1 MSGAHDMLS
10 VQPGEPRVALRH
22 ASEDTDAKDA
32 WYTRLL
38 ETGLVPDAVV
48 RLAIRRIC
56 EARLREEGSGTP
68 ADRARR
74 LAQYVEELRRSPIAI
89 ATDAANR
96 QHYEVPA
103 GFFERVLGRRL
114 KYSCGYWPEG
124 VETLDEAEEA
134 MLALTVD
141 HARLADGQQVLELGC
156 GWGSLTLHMAE
167 RFPSSRITAVS
178 NSHGQRRF
186 IEARARERGLAN
198 VRVITADIND
208 FEPRDGGEGAA
219 GWAGAAFDR
228 VVSVEMFEHLR
239 NYEEL
244 LARIASWLT
253 PGGLL
258 FVHIF
263 SHRTFA
269 YPYTVRDATDWM
281 AQHFFT
287 GGQMP
292 SDDLMLHFQRDLS
305 LVDRWRLG
313 GTHYEKT
320 SNAWL
325 ARMDRHRAAVLPVLA
340 ATYGAAEAR
349 RWWTRWRVFFM
360 ACAEL
365 FGYRDGTEWMVSH
378 YLFRRGEN
386 QREQLPAS

>member
-1 MSGAHDMLS
+1 MSA
-10 VQPGEPRVALRH
+10 AKH
-22 ASEDTDAKDA
+22 AVTAARTASRADVPATEDVERQDA

-48 RLAIRRIC
+48 RFAIRRIC
-56 EARLREEGSGTP
+56 RARLREEGRGTP
-68 ADRARR
+68 GERAERFAR
-74 LAQYVEELRRSPIAI
+74 YLEDLRTSPIAI
-89 ATDAANR
+89 ATGAANR

-103 GFFERVLGRRL
+103 PFFEAVLGRRL

-134 MLALTVD
+134 MLALTVER
-141 HARLADGQQVLELGC
+141 ARVADGQRILELGC
-156 GWGSLTLHMAE
+156 GWGSLALYVAE
-167 RFPSSRITAVS
+167 RFPGSHVTAVS

-198 VRVITADIND
+198 VTVITADMNEFD
-208 FEPRDGGEGAA
+208 PRGGGVA
-219 GWAGAAFDR
+219 GPTPGDAGFDR
-228 VVSVEMFEHLR
+228 IVSVEMFEHLR
-239 NYEEL
+239 NYETL
-244 LARIASWLT
+244 LARVAAWLA
-253 PGGLL
+253 PAGLL

-263 SHRTFA
+263 THCEFA

-292 SDDLMLHFQRDLS
+292 SDDLLLQFQRDVT
-305 LVDRWRLG
+305 LVDRWRVS

-325 ARMDRHRAAVLPVLA
+325 ARMDRRRSTLLPLMA
-340 ATYGAAEAR
+340 GTYGDAETL

-365 FGYRDGTEWMVSH
+365 FGYRDGREWMVSH
-378 YLFRRGEN
+378 YLFRR
-386 QREQLPAS
+386 REAS